1 MYSEDYGAS
10 WKKVSEEADKKYQK
24 ASNKNVLLTTGAEAR
39 NSMLNICDLAGNLYE
54 STLEKTSDVSIPCAG
69 RGGNFVDY
77 GSGYPAS
84 SRHDFLA
91 TVSGGSVGARVS
103 LY

>member
-24 ASNKNVLLTTGAEAR
+24 ASNKSVVLTTGAEAR

-54 STLEKTSDVSIPCAG
+54 LTLENTSDLSNPCAI
-69 RGGNFVDY
+69 RGGRFNLSGSNYPGSYRNRRTATDSSY
-77 GSGYPAS
+77 GG
-84 SRHDFLA
+84 
-91 TVSGGSVGARVS
+91 GARVS